1 MNKALNNLL
10 EKYPDLEVCKE
21 NIFKAFEMMCGCY
34 RNNGKILTCGNGGS
48 ASDSE
53 HITGELMKGFRSERT
68 LPSTVKNKIINLF
81 PEDGDY
87 LYSHLQG
94 AIPSVSLTSNSALNT
109 AFAND
114 VAPDMIFAQQ
124 VYGYG
129 NKGDILIGLS
139 TSGNSLNV
147 LRALQVAKVKEMMT
161 IGLTGQSGGKMNEL
175 CDVLIRV
182 PRTST
187 SDIQE
192 LHLPVYHAICQML
205 EDELFGYTDKFNTP
219 TERK

>member
-1 MNKALNNLL
+1 MNKVLNNLM
-10 EKYPDLEVCKE
+10 EKYPDLKVCKE
-21 NIFKAFEMMCGCY
+21 DIFKAFELMCICY

-53 HITGELMKGFRSERT
+53 HITGELMKGFRSDRA
-68 LPSTVKNKIINLF
+68 LPLSVKNKIISLF

-87 LYSHLQG
+87 LCDHLQG
-94 AIPSVSLTSNSALNT
+94 AIPAISLTSNSSLNT

-129 NKGDILIGLS
+129 TKNDVLIGLS
-139 TSGNSLNV
+139 TSGNSQNV
-147 LRALQVAKVKEMMT
+147 LRALQIAKVKDMVA
-161 IGLTGQSGGKMNEL
+161 IGLTGQSGGKMNDL

-182 PRTST
+182 PRTLT

-192 LHLPVYHAICQML
+192 LHLPVYHTICLLL
-205 EDELFGYTDKFNTP
+205 EKEFFG
-219 TERK
+219 